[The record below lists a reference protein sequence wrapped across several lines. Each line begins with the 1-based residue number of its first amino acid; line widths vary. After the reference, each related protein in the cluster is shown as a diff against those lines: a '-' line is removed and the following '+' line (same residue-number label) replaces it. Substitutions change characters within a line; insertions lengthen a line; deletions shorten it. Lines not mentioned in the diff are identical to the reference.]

1 MTQETQ
7 EIDIRKWIL
16 RILKNWYWFVL
27 CCALF
32 SALGVYYYF
41 SHTYKFTVDA
51 SLMLR
56 NTDEKNSVLGAELMS
71 MMGMGGMKQTED
83 EIAILTSRDILYQV
97 IKDLDLQTE
106 YRKKDHLR
114 WVGQYP
120 YRDLTV
126 VYPAMYS
133 DTTRSGARIAV
144 KVRKNDFL
152 VKVKAKRFVKS
163 SHIVSDL
170 TQPIQTC
177 AGEIRFELNKPLEV
191 GDQYKMSTLPKL
203 SLINKYKTAI
213 TAAPQTKDSYII
225 NITTTTDMPRL
236 AIDFI
241 TKEIELYNLD
251 ALVDKNIMATN
262 TASFID
268 ERLHLIASELSS
280 AENEVEQ
287 YKEKYGIV
295 DLSSEAGLYLTES
308 TEYRKRASEIETQL
322 NLVQYV
328 AEFVADEQKQNS
340 LIPANLGISDA
351 SLVTLISEYNQM
363 LLQRMRVQRTAT
375 DDNPVIL
382 QMNTQLSM
390 LRDNIITSIN
400 SVRNSLNISK
410 QDLEVRFSQVENQR
424 SDIPSQEREYI
435 KVERQRQLKEEL
447 YLYLYK
453 KREEN
458 ALTLASSVV
467 PAKIIAAP
475 QMNPNPVSPRIK
487 FLGLIC
493 IFFGCCCPLGI
504 MILHDVFNN
513 KISDDYMEF
522 NKILGIPCGGCLI
535 QNHHGGHIAV
545 RNGVNSASAEL
556 FRSLR
561 SNIRFMTP
569 ASTISPVV
577 LVTSSIN
584 GEGKSYVA
592 TNLAISLSLLNKKVA
607 LVGLDIR
614 KPMLAHYL
622 NLPTKGAITSY
633 LAEDAYTVDDL
644 ITKSEFENLD
654 VLPAGVIPPNP
665 SELLQSQRL
674 DELFA
679 ELKKRYDYIVVD
691 SAPVALVSDTF
702 QLARV
707 SDLTIYVSRAN
718 YTTSNLMDFIKQTQ
732 RDHRLPNMVAVLN
745 RVSAKS
751 SGYGYGYGYGYGH
764 DITEKKWWQKKS

>member
-41 SHTYKFTVDA
+41 SHTYKFAVDA

-487 FLGLIC
+487 ILGLIC

-522 NKILGIPCGGCLI
+522 SKALDIPCGGYLI
-535 QNHHGGHIAV
+535 QNHHGRHIAV

-592 TNLAISLSLLNKKVA
+592 TNLAVSLSLLNKKVA

-751 SGYGYGYGYGYGH
+751 SGYGYGYGYGH